1 LASRRGWSGGSD
13 HGSEQRDLS
22 IAAARLALSSRDLS
36 SGPGRL
42 AALATVL
49 EEAERALRME
59 VALARGL
66 GVSWSEIGASLG
78 VTRQAAQQRFSLA
91 PAG

>member
-1 LASRRGWSGGSD
+1 MACLRGKHLPSTPPSAQRARR
-13 HGSEQRDLS
+13 
-22 IAAARLALSSRDLS
+22 
-36 SGPGRL
+36 
-42 AALATVL
+42 LATVL

-66 GVSWSEIGASLG
+66 DVSWSEIGASLG

-91 PAG
+91 PTSR